1 MLHAWNAICD
11 ESLVMEEFVRI
22 RMENSEIKVTLM
34 EITRVFE
41 KRNPRAPANVATW
54 SSLLMQRKD
63 YREILQESFS
73 QSIIG
78 K

>member
-34 EITRVFE
+34 EITRFLEKTNSMSEVFVVICW
-41 KRNPRAPANVATW
+41 A
-54 SSLLMQRKD
+54 
-63 YREILQESFS
+63 FS
-73 QSIIG
+73 KECGIFVPEM